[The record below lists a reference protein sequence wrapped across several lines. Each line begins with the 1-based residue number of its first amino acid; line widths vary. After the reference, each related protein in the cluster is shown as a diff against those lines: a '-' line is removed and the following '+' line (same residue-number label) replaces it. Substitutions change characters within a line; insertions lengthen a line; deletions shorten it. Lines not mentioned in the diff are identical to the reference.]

1 MPTRKW
7 TAIATPASCCPIKAY
22 VLRDVFIK
30 AKAFRMVPGITLED
44 WERQVIFRLLDRHS
58 LDRYAS
64 MILSAFV
71 VSLIWVI
78 SVIPSRATVV

>member
-1 MPTRKW
+1 
-7 TAIATPASCCPIKAY
+7 
-22 VLRDVFIK
+22 
-30 AKAFRMVPGITLED
+30 MVPGITLED